1 MQNNDI
7 IYRMSTVKERT
18 IGVIQRDRLSDLLKL
33 SFEKKSGCFYF
44 ALLMSWN
51 QIFPQIIVNSEVVN
65 DIVARKDGLG
75 VSPKNVI
82 RELKLR
88 EEQLNLRLTRVG
100 VTNFSKEDLKDFR
113 EYANIPLEVQ
123 VEREEYP
130 VEIFNSNESAIILWM
145 GYGNNGQVGIH
156 YTSYHADDN
165 DRFSPEE
172 TITKGAGYLP
182 FVYFYLEPTI

>member
-1 MQNNDI
+1 
-7 IYRMSTVKERT
+7 MSTLKERT

-33 SFEKKSGCFYF
+33 SSEKKSGCFYF

-51 QIFPQIIVNSEVVN
+51 QIFPQMIVDSRLVK
-65 DIVARKDGLG
+65 DIVGRKDGLG
-75 VSPKNVI
+75 VSPKNVV

-88 EEQLNLRLTRVG
+88 EEQLNLRVTRVG
-100 VTNFSKEDLKDFR
+100 VTNFSKEDLQDFR
-113 EYANIPLEVQ
+113 INANIPLDVR

-130 VEIFNSNESAIILWM
+130 VKISNPNASAIILWM

-165 DRFSPEE
+165 SRFSPEE

-182 FVYFYLEPTI
+182 FVYFHLEPTI